1 MTAVTVTS
9 QNMPAAFI
17 PSPAR
22 GLWHIGPIPVRGYA
36 LCVVLGIIVCLWV
49 ADRRYLKI
57 GGRPG
62 FILDLATLA
71 VPLGLA
77 GARVYGVITS
87 YHLYFGPGRD
97 WADVFRIWEGGFGL
111 PGGVAGAAA
120 GAWIACRRAGVRLGP
135 VAGAAAPGLAFA
147 AAVAR
152 WADWFSQE
160 SYGRPATVPWA
171 LEISPQRRVAG
182 FENFATFQP
191 TFLYESVWDV
201 LAGLMVILAAR
212 RFLLTG
218 DRTFA
223 VYAALQAIG
232 TLCTQE
238 LQIGYSERLFGL
250 RSSQVAMIVVL
261 AGAVGYLYLTRSR
274 KGPDILGAAGGLG
287 VAPSDAAGSG
297 DGPAAGRR
305 VAADGDAFMI
315 SKDLG
320 R

>member
-1 MTAVTVTS
+1 
-9 QNMPAAFI
+9 
-17 PSPAR
+17 
-22 GLWHIGPIPVRGYA
+22 
-36 LCVVLGIIVCLWV
+36 
-49 ADRRYLKI
+49 
-57 GGRPG
+57 
-62 FILDLATLA
+62 
-71 VPLGLA
+71 
-77 GARVYGVITS
+77 
-87 YHLYFGPGRD
+87 
-97 WADVFRIWEGGFGL
+97 
-111 PGGVAGAAA
+111 
-120 GAWIACRRAGVRLGP
+120 